1 LRKKKKRKKDHLGD
15 AKKLAGDAQNI
26 SEPHD
31 ILFACYLSLL
41 EVNLRDDTQRSFF
54 QVSKCKKGLREVS
67 RPEARVGENV
77 VEGTQSP
84 IRQ

>member
-1 LRKKKKRKKDHLGD
+1 LRRERRKRRKKKEKKEKKERKKDHLGD

-41 EVNLRDDTQRSFF
+41 EV
-54 QVSKCKKGLREVS
+54 
-67 RPEARVGENV
+67 
-77 VEGTQSP
+77 
-84 IRQ
+84 